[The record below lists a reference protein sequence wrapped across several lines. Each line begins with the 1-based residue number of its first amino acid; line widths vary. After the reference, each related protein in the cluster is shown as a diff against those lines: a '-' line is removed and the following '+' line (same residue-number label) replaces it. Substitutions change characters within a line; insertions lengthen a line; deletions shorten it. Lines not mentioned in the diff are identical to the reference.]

1 MFDGADCSVLKLFLG
16 VRGVK
21 VARVTGSVDS
31 ELARWFE
38 GRMMQEE
45 NVEEE
50 GVCGCGNESGV
61 VRCGD
66 CNGRI
71 CVGEELGEGKK
82 WFGGMGR
89 NAWQFG
95 NR

>member
-1 MFDGADCSVLKLFLG
+1 MFDGADSSVLKLFMG

-21 VARVTGSVDS
+21 VARVGGSANK
-31 ELARWFE
+31 ELARWLE
-38 GRMMQEE
+38 ERMMSEKEE
-45 NVEEE
+45 DEDT
-50 GVCGCGNESGV
+50 CTCGNESGI

-66 CNGRI
+66 CSKKLDKDA
-71 CVGEELGEGKK
+71 LGN
-82 WFGGMGR
+82 WFGQR